1 MIGRRVEHARRHR
14 RRSRSAGSEPG
25 NPINPTA
32 IEAMREV
39 GIDITGAVPQRLEY
53 DTARTSD
60 VIITIGCGN
69 ACPVFSGK
77 RYEDWQT

>member
-1 MIGRRVEHARRHR
+1 
-14 RRSRSAGSEPG
+14 
-25 NPINPTA
+25 
-32 IEAMREV
+32 MREV
-39 GIDITGAVPQRLEY
+39 GITGAVPQRLEY

-60 VIITIGCGN
+60 VIITIGCGD